1 MPSPNAFAY
10 LMILIWPVVAW
21 VLWTRLDAARALI
34 WTILAGYLFLPP
46 LTGFNLPVVPDLD
59 KTSIPNLVCLLFAL
73 TLRHDRISF
82 LPDSW
87 LGRGLIGVYILS
99 PFATVMTNSDPIPI
113 LVEDVPGLRIY
124 DSAAAVINQAIYLLP
139 FFLARRYLATP
150 EAMRVL
156 VVAFVT
162 AGLVYSVPML
172 IESRLS
178 PQMNVWVYGFF
189 QHDFSQTIRF
199 GGFRP
204 VVFLP
209 HGLWVAFFALMCLV
223 SSQMLFREGP
233 AEQRPKQLVVMLYL
247 FWMLMICKSAGPVIY
262 ALCLT
267 PLVLLAGRRVQVF
280 AAAAAAFVVLTYP
293 LLRGLHL
300 IPLDAIMATA
310 ERFSPDKA
318 SSLGFRIYNEELL
331 LQRAALKP
339 WFGWGGYG
347 RSLLLNP
354 ITGEIETIADGAWI
368 IVLGIYGWFGYIAEF
383 GLISL
388 PIWLLAREVV
398 LQRAATFPLAG
409 AALALI
415 LAANMVDMLPNGTN
429 VPLTWLMAGALLG
442 QAEALRR
449 ARLERA
455 AEARRQELHSGHP
468 IRTVI

>member
-1 MPSPNAFAY
+1 
-10 LMILIWPVVAW
+10 MILIWPVVAW

-73 TLRHDRISF
+73 SLRHDKVGF

-87 LGRGLIGVYILS
+87 VGRALIGVYILS
-99 PFATVMTNSDPIPI
+99 PFATVLTNSEPIPI
-113 LVEDVPGLRIY
+113 LAQDVPGLRIY

-150 EAMRVL
+150 EAMRALVL
-156 VVAFVT
+156 AFVA

-172 IESRLS
+172 IESRFS

-223 SSQMLFREGP
+223 CSMMLLREGP
-233 AEQRPKQLVVMLYL
+233 AERRPKQLMVVLYL
-247 FWMLMICKSAGPVIY
+247 LWMLVICKSAGPVVY

-267 PLVLLAGRRVQVF
+267 PLVLLAGRRMQIY
-280 AAAAAAFVVLTYP
+280 AAAAATAVVLGYP

-300 IPLDAIMATA
+300 VPIDSIMAIA
-310 ERFSPDKA
+310 ERFSADKA
-318 SSLGFRIYNEELL
+318 SSLGFRIFNEELL
-331 LQRAALKP
+331 LERAALKP

-354 ITGEIETIADGAWI
+354 ITGQIETIADGAWI

-388 PIWLLAREVV
+388 PIWLLAREAMSQKAEV
-398 LQRAATFPLAG
+398 FPLAG
-409 AALALI
+409 TVLALI
-415 LAANMVDMLPNGTN
+415 LATNMVDMLPNGTD

-449 ARLERA
+449 ARLDA
-455 AEARRQELHSGHP
+455 ASEARRQELHSGHP
-468 IRTVI
+468 TRTVI